1 LIVQIQKDEIPGE
14 EEVPSEPTSVTPE
27 GSI

>member
-14 EEVPSEPTSVTPE
+14 EEVPSEPTSVLFN
-27 GSI
+27 INI